1 MSVSPFQKAVWGLN
15 RNSHILTIQG
25 LTLRSRPKGGNG
37 KMEKSI
43 HSDEYSAVTD
53 VIRELRRESG
63 LTQVQM
69 AEMLG
74 QTQSLFSKY
83 ERGEVRLD
91 VIQLRTIAGKLG
103 LTLTE
108 ISERIERRLTTATQS
123 SRRKSSSTR
132 R

>member
-1 MSVSPFQKAVWGLN
+1 
-15 RNSHILTIQG
+15 
-25 LTLRSRPKGGNG
+25 
-37 KMEKSI
+37 MEKSI

-69 AEMLG
+69 AKLLG

-108 ISERIERRLTTATQS
+108 IADRIERRLTTPGQS

>member
-1 MSVSPFQKAVWGLN
+1 
-15 RNSHILTIQG
+15 
-25 LTLRSRPKGGNG
+25 
-37 KMEKSI
+37 MEKSI

-69 AEMLG
+69 AELLG

-108 ISERIERRLTTATQS
+108 ISDRIERRLAAPGQS

>member
-1 MSVSPFQKAVWGLN
+1 
-15 RNSHILTIQG
+15 
-25 LTLRSRPKGGNG
+25 
-37 KMEKSI
+37 MEKSI

-69 AEMLG
+69 AKLLG

-83 ERGEVRLD
+83 ERGEIRLD
-91 VIQLRTIAGKLG
+91 VIQLRTIVLKLG

-108 ISERIERRLTTATQS
+108 FAAQLEKRLHAPKTQA
-123 SRRKSSSTR
+123 SRRNKSSTR

>member
-1 MSVSPFQKAVWGLN
+1 
-15 RNSHILTIQG
+15 
-25 LTLRSRPKGGNG
+25 
-37 KMEKSI
+37 MEKSI

>member
-1 MSVSPFQKAVWGLN
+1 
-15 RNSHILTIQG
+15 
-25 LTLRSRPKGGNG
+25 
-37 KMEKSI
+37 MEKSI

-108 ISERIERRLTTATQS
+108 ISERIERRRTTATQS